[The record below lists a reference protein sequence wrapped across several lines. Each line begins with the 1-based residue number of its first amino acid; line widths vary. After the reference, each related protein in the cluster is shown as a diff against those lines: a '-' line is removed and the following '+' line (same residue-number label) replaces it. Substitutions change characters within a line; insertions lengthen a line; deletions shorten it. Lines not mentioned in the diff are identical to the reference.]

1 MRFLVIG
8 AGAIGSYVGGSLA
21 LGGHD
26 VTFVA
31 RPSVAASLSARGLTL
46 TWARTGE
53 TRSTRH
59 FQAVTSL
66 ATALAGA
73 SFDCLVL
80 AVKAYD
86 TEAFAQELKTITQLP
101 PPILALQNG
110 VDAEDML
117 AAAFGA
123 QSVIAGTVTSPVSKL
138 AEGGVVIEKTRGMGI
153 ALEHP
158 LSRPLAA
165 VMEQSGIRTRLYPAA
180 GPMKWSKL
188 LTNLVGNATSAILD
202 MPVAEIFGD
211 RRLYEIEKQTLR
223 ECLAVMRGLGYPV
236 ANLPGVPARL
246 LAWAVTSLP
255 PGLDRPLLG
264 RFVGAGRGSK
274 MPSLNL
280 DVQAGRGR
288 SEVRWLNGAVAR
300 HGALLGILTPVNAIL
315 TVTVEGL
322 TSGRLKLADFRH
334 RPEAL
339 LAHITASKPS

>member
-31 RPSVAASLSARGLTL
+31 RPNVAASLDAQGLTL

-53 TRSTRH
+53 TRSVRH
-59 FQAVTSL
+59 FQVITAL
-66 ATALAGA
+66 GAALAGA
-73 SFDCLVL
+73 SYDSLVL
-80 AVKAYD
+80 AVKAFD
-86 TEAFAQELKTITQLP
+86 TESFAQELKNVTQTP

-110 VDAEDML
+110 VDAEETL
-117 AAAFGA
+117 SAAFGA

-138 AEGGVVIEKTRGMGI
+138 TEGSVVIEKTRGMGV

-165 VMEQSGIRTRLYPAA
+165 ALEESGLRTRLYPAA

-202 MPVAEIFGD
+202 MPVAQLFAD
-211 RRLYEIEKQTLR
+211 PRLYAIERQTLE
-223 ECLAVMRGLGYPV
+223 ECLMVMRGLGCPPV
-236 ANLPGVPARL
+236 NLPGVPARL
-246 LAWAVTSLP
+246 LAWGVTGLP
-255 PGLDRPLLG
+255 PGLAGPLLG

-288 SEVRWLNGAVAR
+288 TEVRWLNGAVAA
-300 HGALLGILTPVNAIL
+300 HGARLGIPTPVNAKL
-315 TVTVEGL
+315 TETVEGL
-322 TSGRLKLADFRH
+322 TAGRLKLADFH
-334 RPEAL
+334 HHPEAL
-339 LAHITASKPS
+339 LPLMPTRQE